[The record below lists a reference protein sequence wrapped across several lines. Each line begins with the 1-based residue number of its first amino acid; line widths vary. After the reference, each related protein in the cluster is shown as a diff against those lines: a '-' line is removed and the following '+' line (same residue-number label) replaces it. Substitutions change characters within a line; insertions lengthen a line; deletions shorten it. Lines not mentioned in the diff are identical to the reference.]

1 MVLFR
6 PFCKVMNKE
15 KLAATASAIVSSGK
29 GILAA
34 DESTPTMGKRLALI
48 GQENTEAN
56 RRDFRQALFETDGM
70 EMFISGV
77 ILFEETLE
85 QKTEEGTRLSEI
97 LESKGVI
104 PGIKVDKGAHPM
116 ENSSSEKL
124 TKGLDGL
131 YDRCVNYHSLGARFA
146 KWRAVITIGEGIPTD
161 DCIRGNA
168 SALAKYAKACQDAEL
183 VPIVEPEVL
192 MDGDHTI
199 ETCYE
204 VSEKTFNTVFE
215 ELENEGVYLPGIL
228 LKPNMVISGKDC
240 PVQGDMN
247 TVAERTVKCLKASV
261 PEDVPGIV
269 FLSGGQSETEATEH
283 LNAMNAMGDCP
294 WALSFSYGRALQQSA
309 LRAWGGDNANLE
321 TTYATFYHRAEM
333 NSKACNG
340 EYSPEL
346 EI

>member
-1 MVLFR
+1 
-6 PFCKVMNKE
+6 MNKE
-15 KLAATASAIVSSGK
+15 KLAATASAIVASGK

-48 GQENTEAN
+48 GQENTEPN
-56 RRDFRQALFETDGM
+56 RRDFRQALFATDGM
-70 EMFISGV
+70 EHFISGV

-85 QKTEEGTRLSEI
+85 QKTEDGRRLTEI

-116 ENSSSEKL
+116 ESSPSEKL
-124 TKGLDGL
+124 TKGLNGL
-131 YDRCVNYHSLGARFA
+131 YERCVTYNSRGARFA

-161 DCIRGNA
+161 DCIRGTA
-168 SALAKYAKACQDAEL
+168 SALAKSAKACQDAEL

-192 MDGDHTI
+192 MDGGHTI

-204 VSEKTFNTVFE
+204 ASEKTFKTVFE
-215 ELENEGVYLPGIL
+215 ELKNEGAYLPGIL

-240 PVQGDMN
+240 PVQGDMDA
-247 TVAERTVKCLKASV
+247 VAEMTVKCLKASV
-261 PEDVPGIV
+261 PEEVPGIV

-283 LNAMNAMGDCP
+283 LNAMNAMGECP

-309 LRAWGGDNANLE
+309 LHAWNGNNANLE

-333 NSKACNG
+333 NSKACHG
-340 EYSPEL
+340 EYSSEL

>member
-1 MVLFR
+1 
-6 PFCKVMNKE
+6 MNKE
-15 KLAATASAIVSSGK
+15 KLAATAKAIVSSGK

-104 PGIKVDKGAHPM
+104 SGIKVDKGAHPM
-116 ENSSSEKL
+116 ENSPSEKL

-131 YDRCVNYHSLGARFA
+131 YDRCVDYHSLGARFA
-146 KWRAVITIGEGIPTD
+146 KWRAVITIGDGIPTD

-168 SALAKYAKACQDAEL
+168 SGLAKYAKASQDAEL

-192 MDGDHTI
+192 MDGVHTI

-204 VSEKTFNTVFE
+204 VSEKTFKTVFE
-215 ELENEGVYLPGIL
+215 ELENEGVHLPGIL

-247 TVAERTVKCLKASV
+247 TVAEMTVKCLKASV

-283 LNAMNAMGDCP
+283 LNAMNTMGDFP

-333 NSKACNG
+333 NSKACHG

>member
-1 MVLFR
+1 
-6 PFCKVMNKE
+6 
-15 KLAATASAIVSSGK
+15 
-29 GILAA
+29 
-34 DESTPTMGKRLALI
+34 
-48 GQENTEAN
+48 
-56 RRDFRQALFETDGM
+56 
-70 EMFISGV
+70 
-77 ILFEETLE
+77 
-85 QKTEEGTRLSEI
+85 
-97 LESKGVI
+97 
-104 PGIKVDKGAHPM
+104 M
-116 ENSSSEKL
+116 ENSPSEKL

-131 YDRCVNYHSLGARFA
+131 YDRCVGYHSLGARFA

-161 DCIRGNA
+161 GCIRGNA

-199 ETCYE
+199 ESCYE
-204 VSEKTFNTVFE
+204 VSEKTFKTVFE

-247 TVAERTVKCLKASV
+247 TVAEMTVKCLKASV

-333 NSKACNG
+333 NSKACHG

>member
-1 MVLFR
+1 
-6 PFCKVMNKE
+6 MNKE
-15 KLAATASAIVSSGK
+15 KLAEIASAIVASGK

-48 GQENTEAN
+48 NQENTEEN

-70 EMFISGV
+70 ENFISGV

-85 QKTEEGTRLSEI
+85 QKAADGRRLSEI

-116 ENSSSEKL
+116 DNSPSEKL

-146 KWRAVITIGEGIPTD
+146 KWRAVITIGNGIPTD

-204 VSEKTFNTVFE
+204 VSEKAFKVVFE
-215 ELENEGVYLPGIL
+215 ELDNEGVYLPGIL

-240 PVQGDMN
+240 PVQGEMN
-247 TVAERTVKCLKASV
+247 TVAEMTVKCLKASV
-261 PEDVPGIV
+261 PAEVPGIV

-283 LNAMNAMGDCP
+283 LNAMNAMGEYP

-309 LRAWGGDNANLE
+309 LRAWAGQRENLE
-321 TTYATFYHRAEM
+321 ITYATFYHRAEM
-333 NSKACNG
+333 NSKACFG
-340 EYSPEL
+340 EYSHSL

>member
-1 MVLFR
+1 
-6 PFCKVMNKE
+6 MNKE
-15 KLAATASAIVSSGK
+15 SLAKVASDIVSSGR

-48 GQENTEAN
+48 GQENTEEN
-56 RRDFRQALFETDGM
+56 RRDFRQALFDTDEM
-70 EMFISGV
+70 ESFISGV

-85 QKTEEGTRLSEI
+85 QKSSEGVRLSKI
-97 LESKGVI
+97 LESKGVY

-116 ENSSSEKL
+116 ETSPSEKL

-131 YDRCVNYHSLGARFA
+131 YDRCLDYYKLGARFA
-146 KWRAVITIGEGIPTD
+146 KWRAVITIGDSIPTD
-161 DCIRGNA
+161 KCIQGNA

-204 VSEKTFNTVFE
+204 VSEKTFKTVFE

-228 LKPNMVISGKDC
+228 LKPNMVVSGKDC

-247 TVAERTVKCLKASV
+247 TVAEMTVKCLQASV
-261 PEDVPGIV
+261 PEEVPGIV

-283 LNAMNAMGDCP
+283 LNAMNAMGEYP

-309 LRAWGGDNANLE
+309 LHAWNGNNTNLE
-321 TTYATFYHRAEM
+321 TTYAVFYHRAEM
-333 NSKACNG
+333 NSKACHG
-340 EYSPEL
+340 EYSPSL

>member
-1 MVLFR
+1 
-6 PFCKVMNKE
+6 MNKE
-15 KLAATASAIVSSGK
+15 KLAATARAIVSSGK

-104 PGIKVDKGAHPM
+104 PGIKVDKGAHSM
-116 ENSSSEKL
+116 ENSPSEKL

-131 YDRCVNYHSLGARFA
+131 YDRCVGYHSLGARFA

-161 DCIRGNA
+161 NCIRGNA

-199 ETCYE
+199 ESCYE
-204 VSEKTFNTVFE
+204 VSEKTFKTVFE

-247 TVAERTVKCLKASV
+247 TVAEMTVKCLKASV

-283 LNAMNAMGDCP
+283 LNAMNTMGDFP

-309 LRAWGGDNANLE
+309 LHAWGGDNANLE

-333 NSKACNG
+333 NSKACHG

>member
-1 MVLFR
+1 
-6 PFCKVMNKE
+6 MNKE

-116 ENSSSEKL
+116 ENSPSEKL

-131 YDRCVNYHSLGARFA
+131 YDRCVGYHSLGARFA
-146 KWRAVITIGEGIPTD
+146 KWRAVITIGEDIPTD
-161 DCIRGNA
+161 GCIQGNA

-204 VSEKTFNTVFE
+204 VSEKTFKTVFE
-215 ELENEGVYLPGIL
+215 ELENEGVHLPGIL
-228 LKPNMVISGKDC
+228 LKPNMVISGKGC

-247 TVAERTVKCLKASV
+247 AVAEMTVKCLTASV

-269 FLSGGQSETEATEH
+269 FLSGGQSEIEATEH
-283 LNAMNAMGDCP
+283 LNAMNAMGDYP

-309 LRAWGGDNANLE
+309 LHAWGGDNANLE

-333 NSKACNG
+333 NSKACHG

>member
-1 MVLFR
+1 
-6 PFCKVMNKE
+6 MNKE
-15 KLAATASAIVSSGK
+15 KLAATASAIVASGK

-56 RRDFRQALFETDGM
+56 RRDFRQALFDTDGM
-70 EMFISGV
+70 EHFISGV

-85 QKTEEGTRLSEI
+85 QKTEDGRRLSEI
-97 LESKGVI
+97 LESKGVF

-116 ENSSSEKL
+116 ENSPSEKL

-131 YDRCVNYHSLGARFA
+131 YERCVEYYSQGARFA
-146 KWRAVITIGEGIPTD
+146 KWRAVITIGDGIPTD
-161 DCIRGNA
+161 GCIRANA
-168 SALAKYAKACQDAEL
+168 SALAKYAKACQDAQL

-204 VSEKTFNTVFE
+204 ISEKTFKTVFE
-215 ELENEGVYLPGIL
+215 ELKNEGVYLPGIL
-228 LKPNMVISGKDC
+228 LKPNMVVSSKGC
-240 PVQGDMN
+240 STQGDMIA
-247 TVAERTVKCLKASV
+247 VAELTVKCLKASV
-261 PEDVPGIV
+261 PEEVPGIV

-283 LNAMNAMGDCP
+283 LNAMNNMGSYP

-309 LRAWGGDNANLE
+309 LHAWNGDNANLE

-333 NSKACNG
+333 NSKACLG
-340 EYSPEL
+340 DYSPEL

>member
-1 MVLFR
+1 
-6 PFCKVMNKE
+6 MNKE

-70 EMFISGV
+70 ETFISGV

-85 QKTEEGTRLSEI
+85 QKTEEGTRLSKI

-116 ENSSSEKL
+116 ENSPLEKL

-131 YDRCVNYHSLGARFA
+131 YDRCVGYHSLGARFA
-146 KWRAVITIGEGIPTD
+146 KWRAVITIGEDIPTD

-199 ETCYE
+199 GTCYE
-204 VSEKTFNTVFE
+204 VSEKTFKTVFE

-247 TVAERTVKCLKASV
+247 AVAEMTVKCLTASV
-261 PEDVPGIV
+261 SKEVPGIV

-283 LNAMNAMGDCP
+283 LNAMNTMGDFP

-333 NSKACNG
+333 NSKACHG

>member
-1 MVLFR
+1 
-6 PFCKVMNKE
+6 
-15 KLAATASAIVSSGK
+15 
-29 GILAA
+29 
-34 DESTPTMGKRLALI
+34 
-48 GQENTEAN
+48 
-56 RRDFRQALFETDGM
+56 
-70 EMFISGV
+70 
-77 ILFEETLE
+77 
-85 QKTEEGTRLSEI
+85 
-97 LESKGVI
+97 
-104 PGIKVDKGAHPM
+104 M
-116 ENSSSEKL
+116 ENSPLEKL

-131 YDRCVNYHSLGARFA
+131 YDRCVGYHSLGARFA
-146 KWRAVITIGEGIPTD
+146 KWRAVITIGEDIPTD

-199 ETCYE
+199 GTCYE
-204 VSEKTFNTVFE
+204 VSEKTFKTVFE

-247 TVAERTVKCLKASV
+247 AVAEMTVKCLTASV
-261 PEDVPGIV
+261 SKEVPGIV

-283 LNAMNAMGDCP
+283 LNAMNTMGDFP

-309 LRAWGGDNANLE
+309 LRAWGGDNTNLE

-333 NSKACNG
+333 NSKACHG

>member
-1 MVLFR
+1 
-6 PFCKVMNKE
+6 MNKE
-15 KLAATASAIVSSGK
+15 KLASTARAIISSGK

-34 DESTPTMGKRLALI
+34 DESTPTMGKRLSLI

-116 ENSSSEKL
+116 ENSPSEKL

-131 YDRCVNYHSLGARFA
+131 YDRCVDYHSLGARFA
-146 KWRAVITIGEGIPTD
+146 KWRAVITIGDGIPTD

-168 SALAKYAKACQDAEL
+168 SGLAKYAKVCQDAEL

-192 MDGDHTI
+192 MDGVHTI

-204 VSEKTFNTVFE
+204 VSEKTFKTVFE
-215 ELENEGVYLPGIL
+215 ELENEGVHLPGIL

-247 TVAERTVKCLKASV
+247 TVAEMTVKCLKASV

-283 LNAMNAMGDCP
+283 LNAMNTMGDFP

-333 NSKACNG
+333 NSKACHG

>member
-1 MVLFR
+1 
-6 PFCKVMNKE
+6 MNKE
-15 KLAATASAIVSSGK
+15 KLAEVASAIVASGR

-48 GQENTEAN
+48 NQENTEAN

-70 EMFISGV
+70 EQFISGV

-85 QKTEEGTRLSEI
+85 QKTEDGLRLSEI
-97 LESKGVI
+97 LESKGVY

-116 ENSSSEKL
+116 DGSPSEKL

-131 YDRCVNYHSLGARFA
+131 YERCLDYYKLGARFA
-146 KWRAVITIGEGIPTD
+146 KWRAVITIGDGIPTD
-161 DCIRGNA
+161 DCIRANA
-168 SALAKYAKACQDAEL
+168 SALAKYARACQDAQL

-199 ETCYE
+199 ERCYE
-204 VSEKTFNTVFE
+204 VSEKTFKKVFE
-215 ELENEGVYLPGIL
+215 ELNNESVHLPGIL
-228 LKPNMVISGKDC
+228 LKPNMVVSGKDC
-240 PVQGDMN
+240 EVQGDMKA
-247 TVAERTVKCLKASV
+247 VAEMTVKCLKASV
-261 PEDVPGIV
+261 PAEVPGIV

-283 LNAMNAMGDCP
+283 LNAMNMMGDHP

-309 LRAWGGDNANLE
+309 LHAWNGDSANLE
-321 TTYATFYHRAEM
+321 STYAVFYHRAEM
-333 NSKACNG
+333 NSKACFG
-340 EYSPEL
+340 EYSHSL

>member
-1 MVLFR
+1 
-6 PFCKVMNKE
+6 
-15 KLAATASAIVSSGK
+15 
-29 GILAA
+29 
-34 DESTPTMGKRLALI
+34 
-48 GQENTEAN
+48 
-56 RRDFRQALFETDGM
+56 
-70 EMFISGV
+70 
-77 ILFEETLE
+77 
-85 QKTEEGTRLSEI
+85 
-97 LESKGVI
+97 
-104 PGIKVDKGAHPM
+104 M

-146 KWRAVITIGEGIPTD
+146 KWRAVITIGDGIPTD

-168 SALAKYAKACQDAEL
+168 SALAKYAKVCQDAEL

-283 LNAMNAMGDCP
+283 LNAMNAMGVCP

>member
-1 MVLFR
+1 
-6 PFCKVMNKE
+6 MNKE
-15 KLAATASAIVSSGK
+15 KLAATARAIVSSGK

-34 DESTPTMGKRLALI
+34 DESTPTMGKRLSLI

-116 ENSSSEKL
+116 ENSPSEKL

-131 YDRCVNYHSLGARFA
+131 YDRCVGYHSLGARFA
-146 KWRAVITIGEGIPTD
+146 KWRAVITIGDGIPTD

-168 SALAKYAKACQDAEL
+168 SGLAKYAKACQDAEL

-192 MDGDHTI
+192 MDGVHTI

-204 VSEKTFNTVFE
+204 VSEKTFKTVFE
-215 ELENEGVYLPGIL
+215 ELENEGVHLPGIL

-247 TVAERTVKCLKASV
+247 TVAEMTVKCLKASV

-283 LNAMNAMGDCP
+283 LNAMNTMGDFP

-333 NSKACNG
+333 NSKACHG

>member
-1 MVLFR
+1 
-6 PFCKVMNKE
+6 MNKE

-116 ENSSSEKL
+116 ENSPSEKL

-131 YDRCVNYHSLGARFA
+131 YDRCVGYHSLGARFA
-146 KWRAVITIGEGIPTD
+146 KWRAVITIGEDIPTD
-161 DCIRGNA
+161 GCIRGNA

-199 ETCYE
+199 ESCYE
-204 VSEKTFNTVFE
+204 VSEKTFKTVFE

-247 TVAERTVKCLKASV
+247 TVAEMTVKCLKASV

-283 LNAMNAMGDCP
+283 LNAMNAMDDCP

-333 NSKACNG
+333 NSKACHG

>member
-1 MVLFR
+1 
-6 PFCKVMNKE
+6 MNKE
-15 KLAATASAIVSSGK
+15 TLASTARAIVSSGK

-34 DESTPTMGKRLALI
+34 DESTPTMGKRLSLI

-116 ENSSSEKL
+116 ENSPSEKL

-131 YDRCVNYHSLGARFA
+131 YDRCVDYHSLGARFA
-146 KWRAVITIGEGIPTD
+146 KWRAVITIGDGIPTD

-168 SALAKYAKACQDAEL
+168 SGLAKYAKACQDAEL

-192 MDGDHTI
+192 MDGVHTI

-204 VSEKTFNTVFE
+204 VSEKTFKTVFE
-215 ELENEGVYLPGIL
+215 ELENEGVHLPGIL

-247 TVAERTVKCLKASV
+247 TVAEMTVKCLKASV

-283 LNAMNAMGDCP
+283 LNAMNTMGDFP

-333 NSKACNG
+333 NSKACHG

>member
-1 MVLFR
+1 
-6 PFCKVMNKE
+6 
-15 KLAATASAIVSSGK
+15 
-29 GILAA
+29 
-34 DESTPTMGKRLALI
+34 
-48 GQENTEAN
+48 
-56 RRDFRQALFETDGM
+56 
-70 EMFISGV
+70 
-77 ILFEETLE
+77 
-85 QKTEEGTRLSEI
+85 
-97 LESKGVI
+97 
-104 PGIKVDKGAHPM
+104 M

-168 SALAKYAKACQDAEL
+168 SALAKYARACQDAEL

-215 ELENEGVYLPGIL
+215 ELENKGVYLPGIL

>member
-1 MVLFR
+1 
-6 PFCKVMNKE
+6 MNKE
-15 KLAATASAIVSSGK
+15 KLAATASAIVASGK

-56 RRDFRQALFETDGM
+56 RRDFRQALFDTDGM
-70 EMFISGV
+70 EHFISGV

-85 QKTEEGTRLSEI
+85 QKTEDGRRLSEI
-97 LESKGVI
+97 LESKGVF

-116 ENSSSEKL
+116 ENSPSEKL

-131 YDRCVNYHSLGARFA
+131 YERCVEYYSQGARFA
-146 KWRAVITIGEGIPTD
+146 KWRAVITIGDGIPTD
-161 DCIRGNA
+161 GCIRANA
-168 SALAKYAKACQDAEL
+168 SALAKYAKACQDAQL

-204 VSEKTFNTVFE
+204 ISEKTFKTVFE

-228 LKPNMVISGKDC
+228 LKPNMVVSGTEC
-240 PVQGDMN
+240 STLGDMIA
-247 TVAERTVKCLKASV
+247 VAELTVKCLKASV
-261 PEDVPGIV
+261 PEEVPGIV
-269 FLSGGQSETEATEH
+269 FLSGGQSEMEATEH
-283 LNAMNAMGDCP
+283 LNAMNNMGSYP

-309 LRAWGGDNANLE
+309 LHAWNGDNANLE

-333 NSKACNG
+333 NSKACLG
-340 EYSPEL
+340 DYSPEL

>member
-1 MVLFR
+1 
-6 PFCKVMNKE
+6 MNKE

-48 GQENTEAN
+48 GQENTETN

-116 ENSSSEKL
+116 ENSPSEKL

-131 YDRCVNYHSLGARFA
+131 YDRCVNYRSLGARFA
-146 KWRAVITIGEGIPTD
+146 KWRAVITIGDDIPTD
-161 DCIRGNA
+161 NCIRGNA

-204 VSEKTFNTVFE
+204 VSEKTFKIVFE
-215 ELENEGVYLPGIL
+215 ELENEDVYLPGIL

-247 TVAERTVKCLKASV
+247 TVAELTVKCLTASV
-261 PEDVPGIV
+261 PEVVPGIV
-269 FLSGGQSETEATEH
+269 FLSGGQSEIEATEH
-283 LNAMNAMGDCP
+283 LNAMNAMRDCP

-309 LRAWGGDNANLE
+309 LHAWGGDNANLE
-321 TTYATFYHRAEM
+321 TTHATFYHRAEM
-333 NSKACNG
+333 NSKACHG

>member
-1 MVLFR
+1 
-6 PFCKVMNKE
+6 MNKE
-15 KLAATASAIVSSGK
+15 KLASTARAIVSSGK

-34 DESTPTMGKRLALI
+34 DESTPTMGKRLSLI

-56 RRDFRQALFETDGM
+56 RRDFRQALFETDSM

-116 ENSSSEKL
+116 ENSPSEKL

-131 YDRCVNYHSLGARFA
+131 YDRCVDYHSLGARFA
-146 KWRAVITIGEGIPTD
+146 KWRAVITIGDGIPTD

-168 SALAKYAKACQDAEL
+168 SGLAKYAKACQDAEL

-192 MDGDHTI
+192 MDGVHTI

-204 VSEKTFNTVFE
+204 ASEKTFKTVFE

-247 TVAERTVKCLKASV
+247 TVAEMTVKCLKASV

-283 LNAMNAMGDCP
+283 LNAMNTMGDFP

-333 NSKACNG
+333 NSKACHG

>member
-1 MVLFR
+1 
-6 PFCKVMNKE
+6 MNKE
-15 KLAATASAIVSSGK
+15 KLAATASAIVAPGK

-34 DESTPTMGKRLALI
+34 DESTPTMGKRLALV

-56 RRDFRQALFETDGM
+56 RRDFRQALFETDDM
-70 EMFISGV
+70 EHFISGV

-85 QKTEEGTRLSEI
+85 QKTEDGRRLSEI
-97 LESKGVI
+97 LESKGVF

-116 ENSSSEKL
+116 ENSPFEKL

-131 YDRCVNYHSLGARFA
+131 YERCVGYYSQGARFA
-146 KWRAVITIGEGIPTD
+146 KWRAVITIGDGIPTD
-161 DCIRGNA
+161 DCVRANA
-168 SALAKYAKACQDAEL
+168 SSLAKYAKACQDAQL

-204 VSEKTFNTVFE
+204 ISEKTFKTVFE
-215 ELENEGVYLPGIL
+215 ELGNEGVYLPGIL
-228 LKPNMVISGKDC
+228 LKPNMVVSGKEC
-240 PVQGDMN
+240 SIQGDMI
-247 TVAERTVKCLKASV
+247 TVAELTVKCLKASV
-261 PEDVPGIV
+261 PEEVPGIV

-283 LNAMNAMGDCP
+283 LNAMNNMGSYP

-309 LRAWGGDNANLE
+309 LHAWNGDNANLE

-333 NSKACNG
+333 NSKACLG
-340 EYSPEL
+340 DYSPEL

>member
-1 MVLFR
+1 
-6 PFCKVMNKE
+6 MNKE
-15 KLAATASAIVSSGK
+15 KLAATASAIVASGK

-48 GQENTEAN
+48 GQENTETN
-56 RRDFRQALFETDGM
+56 RRDFRQSLFVTDGM
-70 EMFISGV
+70 EHFISGV

-85 QKTEEGTRLSEI
+85 QKTEDGRRLTEI

-116 ENSSSEKL
+116 KSSPSEKL
-124 TKGLDGL
+124 TRGLDGL
-131 YDRCVNYHSLGARFA
+131 YERCVTYNSLGARFA

-192 MDGDHTI
+192 MDGGHTI

-204 VSEKTFNTVFE
+204 ASEKTFKTVFE
-215 ELENEGVYLPGIL
+215 ELKNEGAYLPGIL

-240 PVQGDMN
+240 PVQGDMD
-247 TVAERTVKCLKASV
+247 TVAEMTVKCLKASV
-261 PEDVPGIV
+261 PEEVPGIV

-283 LNAMNAMGDCP
+283 LNAMNAMGECP

-309 LRAWGGDNANLE
+309 LHAWNGNNANLE

-333 NSKACNG
+333 NSKACHG
-340 EYSPEL
+340 EYSSEL